1 MVLLYSRTIE
11 VILTTKKAKLYS
23 YVVILAGVLLTIYAF
38 YSYINSLHDVDISL
52 EIQRMICLVILCVL
66 CRSLP
71 IYVGDGRQALD
82 VSVVSILAAVITK
95 GPYAAMCV
103 YLVSSLFS
111 VDYDKENKTYH
122 HLYNTSLHKSAFNN
136 SNLMIAI
143 WLPGLLFNIAGGK
156 PGIALLPGILWPA
169 FLFSF
174 STFLMNMLIL
184 SILFLLDNRVAMDD
198 AVDMIRGLLPN
209 VLLAMPLGLLIALLF
224 IMPNGHWLAILMLFP
239 LLLARYAW
247 SLYLES
253 QVQHMKLIHAFVS
266 AMEAKD
272 TYTEGHSRRVEMF
285 ALQIASMLKLPKEKV
300 KEIQIAALL
309 HDIGKIGI
317 EDIILRKPARLTDE
331 ERQRIEEHPT
341 IGVSIVE
348 KVGLSEEIKE
358 MIRHHHERYDGR
370 GYPDKLDH
378 TAVSFEAYIL
388 GVADAFDAM
397 TSDRP
402 YRSGMSEAKAMSILL
417 EESGKQFHPAVVETL
432 QSILMSQKEKV
443 KEHAVEA

>member
-1 MVLLYSRTIE
+1 MLYTYFIIVIGCVLA
-11 VILTTKKAKLYS
+11 V
-23 YVVILAGVLLTIYAF
+23 YAF
-38 YSYINSLHDVDISL
+38 YTYFSNINHANLSL
-52 EIQRMICLVILCVL
+52 EIQQMVCLIILCVL

-95 GPYAAMCV
+95 GPFAAMCV
-103 YLVSSLFS
+103 YLISSLFT
-111 VDYDKENKTYH
+111 VDFDKETKIYH
-122 HLYNTSLHKSAFNN
+122 HLYNTSFLKSAFNN
-136 SNLMIAI
+136 SNLMISI
-143 WLPGLLFNIAGGK
+143 LVPGLLFFAAGGI
-156 PGIALLPGILWPA
+156 PGHASLPGVIWPALL
-169 FLFSF
+169 FSIC
-174 STFLMNMLIL
+174 TFLMNGFIL
-184 SILFLLDNRVAMDD
+184 LVMFLLDKRVTIDD

-209 VLLAMPLGLLIALLF
+209 VLFAMPLGLLIALLF
-224 IMPNGHWLAILMLFP
+224 MMENGHWLAILMLFP

-247 SLYLES
+247 ALYVES

-272 TYTEGHSRRVEMF
+272 TYTEGHSRRVEAF
-285 ALQIASMLKLPKEKV
+285 AVQIATALKLPKEKV

-317 EDIILRKPARLTDE
+317 EDIILRKPAKLTEE
-331 ERQRIEEHPT
+331 ERRRIEEHPA

-358 MIRHHHERYDGR
+358 MIRHHHERYDGM

-402 YRSGMSEAKAMSILL
+402 YRLGMSEEKAISILI
-417 EESGKQFHPAVVETL
+417 EESGKQFHPNVVEVF
-432 QSILMSQKEKV
+432 IKIVNSQKEQKIEV
-443 KEHAVEA
+443 

>member
-1 MVLLYSRTIE
+1 M
-11 VILTTKKAKLYS
+11 
-23 YVVILAGVLLTIYAF
+23 
-38 YSYINSLHDVDISL
+38 SL
-52 EIQRMICLVILCVL
+52 EIQQMICLVLLCVL

-71 IYVGDGRQALD
+71 IYIGDGRQALD

-95 GPYAAMCV
+95 GPFAAMCV
-103 YLVSSLFS
+103 YLISSLFT
-111 VDYDKENKTYH
+111 VDYDKETKVYH
-122 HLYNTSLHKSAFNN
+122 HLYNTSFFKSAFNN
-136 SNLMIAI
+136 SNLMISI
-143 WLPGLLFNIAGGK
+143 MVPGLLFFAAGGT
-156 PGIALLPGILWPA
+156 PGNATLPGVIWPALL
-169 FLFSF
+169 FSIC
-174 STFLMNMLIL
+174 TFLMNGFIL
-184 SILFLLDNRVAMDD
+184 LVMFLLDKRVTIDD

-209 VLLAMPLGLLIALLF
+209 VLFAMPLGLLIALLF
-224 IMPNGHWLAILMLFP
+224 MMENGHWLAILMLFP

-247 SLYLES
+247 ALYLES

-272 TYTEGHSRRVEMF
+272 TYTEGHSRRVEIF
-285 ALQIASMLKLPKEKV
+285 AVQIATKIKLPKEKV

-317 EDIILRKPARLTDE
+317 EDIILRKPAKLTEE
-331 ERQRIEEHPT
+331 ERRRIEEHPA

-378 TAVSFEAYIL
+378 TSVSFEAYIL

-402 YRSGMSEAKAMSILL
+402 YRAGMSEEKAISILI
-417 EESGKQFHPAVVETL
+417 EESGKQFHPAVVETFI
-432 QSILMSQKEKV
+432 SIIHSQKEQKAEV
-443 KEHAVEA
+443 

>member
-1 MVLLYSRTIE
+1 MIE
-11 VILTTKKAKLYS
+11 VILTSKRARFFVYIIIAIGLL
-23 YVVILAGVLLTIYAF
+23 LAVYAF
-38 YSYINSLHDVDISL
+38 YSYITNLKHASLSL
-52 EIQRMICLVILCVL
+52 EIQQMICLVILCVL

-71 IYVGDGRQALD
+71 IYIGDGRQALD

-103 YLVSSLFS
+103 YLVSSLFTI
-111 VDYDKENKTYH
+111 DFDKESKSYH
-122 HLYNTSLHKSAFNN
+122 HLYNTPFFKSAFNN
-136 SNLMIAI
+136 SNLMISI
-143 WLPGLLFNIAGGK
+143 LVPGLLFFAAGGT
-156 PGIALLPGILWPA
+156 PGHASLPGVIWPALL
-169 FLFSF
+169 FSIC
-174 STFLMNMLIL
+174 TFLTNWFIL
-184 SILFLLDNRVAMDD
+184 FVMFLLDKRVTIDD

-209 VLLAMPLGLLIALLF
+209 VLFAMPLGLLIALLF
-224 IMPNGHWLAILMLFP
+224 MMENGHWLAILMLFP

-247 SLYLES
+247 ALYLES

-272 TYTEGHSRRVEMF
+272 TYTEGHSRRVETI
-285 ALQIASMLKLPKEKV
+285 AVQIATKLKLPKEKV

-317 EDIILRKPARLTDE
+317 EDIILRKPAKLTEE
-331 ERQRIEEHPT
+331 ERRRIEEHPA

-358 MIRHHHERYDGR
+358 MIRHHHERYDGK

-378 TAVSFEAYIL
+378 TSVSFEAYIL

-402 YRSGMSEAKAMSILL
+402 YRAGMTEEKAASILI
-417 EESGKQFHPAVVETL
+417 EESGKQFHPSVVETFL
-432 QSILMSQKEKV
+432 SILQTQKEQKTQ
-443 KEHAVEA
+443 A

>member
-1 MVLLYSRTIE
+1 VIE
-11 VILTTKKAKLYS
+11 VILTSKRAKLYAS
-23 YVVILAGVLLTIYAF
+23 FIIVIGFLLAIYAF
-38 YSYINSLHDVDISL
+38 YFYIKNVNHENLAL
-52 EIQRMICLVILCVL
+52 EIQQMICLVILCVL

-71 IYVGDGRQALD
+71 IYYGDGQQALD

-103 YLVSSLFS
+103 YLISSLFT
-111 VDYDKENKTYH
+111 VDFDKETKIYH
-122 HLYNTSLHKSAFNN
+122 HLYNTSFFKSAFNN
-136 SNLMIAI
+136 SNLMISI
-143 WLPGLLFNIAGGK
+143 LIPSLLFFAAGGT
-156 PGIALLPGILWPA
+156 PGMASLPDVILPALLFSSCA
-169 FLFSF
+169 FL
-174 STFLMNMLIL
+174 TNYIIL
-184 SILFLLDNRVAMDD
+184 NLLFVFNKQISIND
-198 AVDMIRGLLPN
+198 AVDMVLSLLPN
-209 VLLAMPLGLLIALLF
+209 VLFALPLGVLIAILF
-224 IMPNGHWLAILMLFP
+224 LMENGHWLAILMLFP

-247 SLYLES
+247 ALYLES

-272 TYTEGHSRRVEMF
+272 TYTEGHSRRVETI
-285 ALQIASMLKLPKEKV
+285 AVQIATALKLPKEKV

-317 EDIILRKPARLTDE
+317 EDIILRKPAKLTPE

-358 MIRHHHERYDGR
+358 MIRHHHERYDGM

-378 TAVSFEAYIL
+378 TSVSFEAYIL

-402 YRSGMSEAKAMSILL
+402 YRAGMSEEKAISILI
-417 EESGKQFHPAVVETL
+417 EESGKQFHPAAVETFL
-432 QSILMSQKEKV
+432 SIIHSQKEKKTEV
-443 KEHAVEA
+443 

>member
-1 MVLLYSRTIE
+1 MIE
-11 VILTTKKAKLYS
+11 VILTSRKAKLYTFFIMLIGL
-23 YVVILAGVLLTIYAF
+23 ILAVYSF
-38 YSYINSLHDVDISL
+38 YTYISNVNTANLSL
-52 EIQRMICLVILCVL
+52 EIQQMICLVILCVL

-71 IYVGDGRQALD
+71 IYVGDGQQALD

-103 YLVSSLFS
+103 YLISSLFT
-111 VDYDKENKTYH
+111 VDYDKETKTYH
-122 HLYNTSLHKSAFNN
+122 HLYNTPFNKSAFNN
-136 SNLMIAI
+136 SNLMISI
-143 WLPGLLFNIAGGK
+143 LVPGLLFFAVGGT
-156 PGIALLPGILWPA
+156 PGNATLPGVIWPALL
-169 FLFSF
+169 FSS
-174 STFLMNMLIL
+174 STFLINYVILLI
-184 SILFLLDNRVAMDD
+184 IFVLDKQITTDD
-198 AVDMIRGLLPN
+198 AVDAIRRILPN
-209 VLLAMPLGLLIALLF
+209 VLFAMPLGLLIAILF
-224 IMPNGHWLAILMLFP
+224 MMENGHWLAILMLFP

-247 SLYLES
+247 ALYLES

-272 TYTEGHSRRVEMF
+272 TYTEGHSRRVETI
-285 ALQIASMLKLPKEKV
+285 ALQIAAALRLPKEKV

-317 EDIILRKPARLTDE
+317 EDIILHKPARLTEE
-331 ERQRIEEHPT
+331 ERRRIEEHPA

-358 MIRHHHERYDGR
+358 MIRHHHERYDGK

-378 TAVSFEAYIL
+378 NAVSFEAYIL

-402 YRSGMSEAKAMSILL
+402 YRPGMSDEKAMSILI
-417 EESGKQFHPAVVETL
+417 EESGKQFHPAVVETYL
-432 QSILMSQKEKV
+432 AIIKSQKEQ
-443 KEHAVEA
+443 AAEA

>member
-1 MVLLYSRTIE
+1 MIE
-11 VILTTKKAKLYS
+11 VILTSKRANFFVYF
-23 YVVILAGVLLTIYAF
+23 VIAIGLLLAVYAF
-38 YSYINSLHDVDISL
+38 YNYITNLNPANMAL
-52 EIQRMICLVILCVL
+52 EIQQMICLVILCVL

-71 IYVGDGRQALD
+71 IYIGDGRQALD

-95 GPYAAMCV
+95 GPFAAMCV
-103 YLVSSLFS
+103 YLASSLFT
-111 VDYDKENKTYH
+111 VDYDKETKVYH
-122 HLYNTSLHKSAFNN
+122 HLYNTSFFKSAFNN
-136 SNLMIAI
+136 SNLMISI
-143 WLPGLLFNIAGGK
+143 MVPGLLFFAAGGT
-156 PGIALLPGILWPA
+156 PGNATLPAVIWPALL
-169 FLFSF
+169 FSIC
-174 STFLMNMLIL
+174 TFLMNWFIL
-184 SILFLLDNRVAMDD
+184 FVMFLLDKRVTIDD

-209 VLLAMPLGLLIALLF
+209 VLFAMPLGLLIALLF
-224 IMPNGHWLAILMLFP
+224 MMENGHWLAILMLFP

-247 SLYLES
+247 ALYLES

-272 TYTEGHSRRVEMF
+272 TYTEGHSRRVEIF
-285 ALQIASMLKLPKEKV
+285 AVQIATKLKLPKEKV

-317 EDIILRKPARLTDE
+317 EDIILRKPAKLTDE
-331 ERQRIEEHPT
+331 ERRRIEEHPA

-402 YRSGMSEAKAMSILL
+402 YRAGMSEEKAKSILV
-417 EESGKQFHPAVVETL
+417 EESGKQFHPAVVETFL
-432 QSILMSQKEKV
+432 SIIQSQKEQKTEV
-443 KEHAVEA
+443 